1 MNVKTFR
8 ILVLML
14 GLATTGVMSSSGA
27 VRADDDDA
35 QTYTMEEVQA
45 CSGDAMRFCR
55 DALPDVHKI
64 ESCMQA
70 KKAQLSKGCQAMF
83 EPGHKH

>member
-14 GLATTGVMSSSGA
+14 GVATTGTIASTVP

-35 QTYTMEEVQA
+35 QNYTMEEVQA

-83 EPGHKH
+83 EPGRKH

>member
-1 MNVKTFR
+1 MNVKPLR
-8 ILVLML
+8 VLVLL
-14 GLATTGVMSSSGA
+14 FGLATTGMIASTAV

-35 QTYTMEEVQA
+35 DNYTMEEVQA
-45 CSGDAMRFCR
+45 CSGDAMRLCR

-83 EPGHKH
+83 EPGRKR